1 MASAKEENKG
11 SSAAMIASLAG
22 AAVGAAVGAGAIIL
36 SDKKNRK
43 KLEEALEGLK
53 KQGFDVLDIVSREAE
68 TVKSRFEAAKEA
80 TEKKAEK
87 AEKKVKAKVKK
98 KAKAK

>member
-1 MASAKEENKG
+1 MAKDNETGKKG
-11 SSAAMIASLAG
+11 VNTMIASLAG

-53 KQGFDVLDIVSREAE
+53 KQGFDVLDIVSREAK
-68 TVKSRFEAAKEA
+68 TVRNKLES
-80 TEKKAEK
+80 TNEKTITKP
-87 AEKKVKAKVKK
+87 KAKLKSKSKK
-98 KAKAK
+98 S

>member
-1 MASAKEENKG
+1 MAVENKKNIKINP
-11 SSAAMIASLAG
+11 MVASLAG

-53 KQGFDVLDIVSREAE
+53 KQGFDVLDIVSREANNVKTRLEAE
-68 TVKSRFEAAKEA
+68 TKKSTPKS
-80 TEKKAEK
+80 TKP
-87 AEKKVKAKVKK
+87 KVKK
-98 KAKAK
+98 K